1 MYIQNDGLTINQ
13 LLNELQKAKS
23 KETPDFDTNNIL
35 IAVNEIDS
43 SVLDGLNT
51 KLQSN
56 DIVSIIPVIHGGSPK
71 TIEMEMLG
79 NFVTITKVEGKNLDQ
94 NFLDSLRKKFPK
106 LSIQGIS
113 SKFIL
118 SKSHAIKIIAL
129 SIEAQKSGTLLSNKI
144 ETDILLR
151 FAGTKQILDA
161 IYKAGIQK
169 SDNFLI
175 IALGSKTF
183 LKKLS
188 QELLPVAQSFQISDQ
203 NSKFLKRVFRITDK
217 QINSI
222 QSKTPLEDI
231 LCEKSAIL
239 LG

>member
-43 SVLDGLNT
+43 SALDGLNT
-51 KLQSN
+51 KLQSD

-71 TIEMEMLG
+71 SIEMEISG
-79 NFVTITKVEGKNLDQ
+79 NSVVITEVKGKNLDQ

-169 SDNFLI
+169 SDNFVI

-188 QELLPVAQSFQISDQ
+188 QELLPVSQSFQISPQ
-203 NSKFLKRVFRITDK
+203 NSKFLKREFKITDK

-222 QSKTPLEDI
+222 QSKNPLEDI

>member
-1 MYIQNDGLTINQ
+1 MYIQNDDLTINQ
-13 LLNELQKAKS
+13 LLGELQKAKS

-43 SVLDGLNT
+43 SALDGLNT
-51 KLQSN
+51 KLQSD

-71 TIEMEMLG
+71 SIEMEISG
-79 NFVTITKVEGKNLDQ
+79 NSVVITEVKGKNLDQ

-118 SKSHAIKIIAL
+118 SKSHAIKIISL
-129 SIEAQKSGTLLSNKI
+129 SIEAKKSGTLLSNKI

-161 IYKAGIQK
+161 IYKTGIQK
-169 SDNFLI
+169 SDNFVI

-188 QELLPVAQSFQISDQ
+188 QELLPVSQSFQISPQ
-203 NSKFLKRVFRITDK
+203 NSKFLKRKFKITDK

-222 QSKTPLEDI
+222 QSKNPLEDI